1 MEELAHTLEGHTDG
15 LYVARFSPDGRQI
28 LTGGEDATL
37 RIWDARSGKL
47 LRESDGMQGAI
58 VDASFSPDGRSIGA
72 ASEDGTARI
81 VDGATGR
88 TLVLR
93 GHQGG
98 LNTIAFS
105 LDGSQ
110 VVTTGEDGTV
120 RVWDAES
127 GSPVAVLRGHDGG
140 VLDARFSP
148 DGTFVASGGQDG
160 TTRIW
165 EPSSGRIVLDTKVF
179 WMTQSPDGTQV
190 AVVTMGGRVIVIDA
204 ESGDELINVDAGQLQ
219 IGAAISPDGSLVTS
233 AGFDGIAHVWD
244 IESGEQ
250 IEELVGHRP
259 GFTVP
264 VPIPA
269 GDLALT
275 FSDDGTARLWDPLT
289 GRETAFFE
297 HGSADSG
304 GIWDATLSADGR
316 NVVTAGSGDG
326 VVRMWDAA
334 SEDERWS
341 IEDLWSGFT
350 GMSVNFSPDASLLA
364 IVSGQTRVVD
374 VADGSVV
381 ASLDAPDLIR
391 NARFSPDGRM
401 VVTRSDDG
409 PVRVW
414 DARTGGLLSTM
425 PSEVS
430 SVDARFSHD
439 GRWVVAA
446 EDGGPTRIWDPM
458 TGGLVASL
466 DAAHGV
472 TKAFFVAGDRT
483 IVSND
488 ANGVRIDRCDAC
500 VSVEE
505 LPQLAEARTTRGLTE
520 AEEGAFMGTVSEP
533 DGDDAV
539 RPAGLVDM
547 QDEDVPD
554 GPLPAGSYSAT
565 GFAPSLS
572 FSVPEGWNAT
582 TDIGWA
588 NEGEVQIATSVLLQ
602 KTDDPAVNIF
612 FVHPEPGR
620 VFDGW
625 KEWDERRTIVPFP
638 DDLAAWIDDHP
649 HLDLHRVE
657 ATTLGGAA
665 GTSIDLRV
673 ASVQQQNLPPMCS
686 DCLPIMPITVTN
698 QTGPLANDLFV
709 GVARGDEQRWIEV
722 ETEEGTV
729 LVMVRA
735 ESRERLERSL
745 SSLEP
750 ILRTVEIDR

>member
-1 MEELAHTLEGHTDG
+1 M
-15 LYVARFSPDGRQI
+15 
-28 LTGGEDATL
+28 
-37 RIWDARSGKL
+37 
-47 LRESDGMQGAI
+47 LREFGGSRGAI
-58 VDASFSPDGRSIGA
+58 VDASFSPDGKSIGT

-81 VDGATGR
+81 VNEATGR

-110 VVTTGEDGTV
+110 VVTAGEDGTV
-120 RVWDAES
+120 RVWDAVS
-127 GSPVAVLRGHDGG
+127 GSPLGVLHGHDGS

-148 DGTFVASGGQDG
+148 DGTSVASSGQDG

-165 EPSSGRIVLDTKVF
+165 EPSSGRTVLDAKVF
-179 WMTQSPDGTQV
+179 WMTQSPDGSQV

-204 ESGDELINVDAGQLQ
+204 ESGGELINVDAGQLQ
-219 IGAAISPDGSLVTS
+219 IGAAVSPDGSFVTS
-233 AGFDGIAHVWD
+233 AGFDGVAHVWD

-264 VPIPA
+264 VPVPV
-269 GDLALT
+269 GDHALT
-275 FSDDGTARLWDPLT
+275 FSDDGTARLWDPLA
-289 GRETAFFE
+289 GRETASFE
-297 HGSADSG
+297 HGSSDSG

-326 VVRMWDAA
+326 IVRMWDAA
-334 SEDERWS
+334 SAEELWS
-341 IEDLWSGFT
+341 IEDLWSGSV
-350 GMSVNFSPDASLLA
+350 GMSVNFSPDAALLA
-364 IVSGQTRVVD
+364 IVSGQTRIVD
-374 VADGSVV
+374 VDDGSVV
-381 ASLDAPDLIR
+381 ASLDAPDLIQ

-414 DARTGGLLSTM
+414 DARTGRLLSAM
-425 PSEVS
+425 PSEES

-446 EDGGPTRIWDPM
+446 EDGGSTRIWDP
-458 TGGLVASL
+458 TSGGLVASL
-466 DAAHGV
+466 DAAHGA

-500 VSVEE
+500 VPVDE
-505 LPQLAEARTTRGLTE
+505 LLQLAEARTTRALTA
-520 AEEGAFMGTVSEP
+520 AEEDAFLGRASERSSE
-533 DGDDAV
+533 DAS
-539 RPAGLVDM
+539 RPAGLLDA
-547 QDEDVPD
+547 QGEDVRD
-554 GPLPAGSYSAT
+554 GPLPVGTYSAT

-588 NEGEVQIATSVLLQ
+588 NEGEVQTAISVLLQ
-602 KTDDPAVNIF
+602 KVDDPAVNIF

-620 VFDGW
+620 VIDGW
-625 KEWDERRTIVPFP
+625 KEWDERRNIVPFP
-638 DDLAAWIDDHP
+638 DDLAAWVDDHP
-649 HLDLHRVE
+649 HLDLRRVE
-657 ATTLGGAA
+657 DTTLGGAA
-665 GTSIDLRV
+665 GRAIDLRV

-686 DCLPIMPITVTN
+686 DCLPIMPLTVTN
-698 QTGPLANDLFV
+698 RTGPLANDLFV
-709 GVARGDEQRWIEV
+709 GVSRGDEQRWIEI

-729 LVMVRA
+729 LVMIRA
-735 ESRERLERSL
+735 DSREGLERSL
-745 SSLEP
+745 AAIRP
-750 ILRTVEIDR
+750 ILRTIEIGR